1 MKFKLSKYILPAVIS
16 MVLVGAYTNIDG
28 LFIGKAAGD
37 DGIAAIN
44 IVWPIVA
51 LITSLGTGTAWEAPL
66 LSAIFKGKAKPYW
79 QLLRGELHFFF

>member
-37 DGIAAIN
+37 DG
-44 IVWPIVA
+44 
-51 LITSLGTGTAWEAPL
+51 
-66 LSAIFKGKAKPYW
+66 KAKPYW